1 MRFLAIMLAV
11 VAATFAAPAAAEQW
25 PTRNVRIIVPY
36 PRGGNVDGA
45 ARILAGKLQERL
57 GQPFTVENKPGS
69 EGLAAAEAFAK
80 SANDGYTLFVS
91 ANGPVLFAPEINK
104 RDAYQWKR
112 DFIPITTISMTPL
125 VLEVHPSVQARTA
138 KEFFALARERQGK
151 VTMASPGAG
160 TTNHLLGELA
170 QSTLGVKWAIV
181 QYRGNAPA
189 TNDLVAGH
197 VQFAFDHIS
206 VALPYIRSG
215 ALRALA
221 VTSAHRL
228 SSLPNVPTFA
238 ELGYAAFDAQ
248 SFTGLFAP
256 AGTPAAVI
264 ERLHEVTA
272 AILKD
277 PAVAEKFEKLGA
289 ETVIMTPAEFTTYLE
304 GQDAKWLPV
313 VRDADIKAD

>member
-11 VAATFAAPAAAEQW
+11 VAATLAAPAAAEQW
-25 PTRNVRIIVPY
+25 PIRNVRIIVPY

-57 GQPFTVENKPGS
+57 GQPFIVENKPGS
-69 EGLAAAEAFAK
+69 EGLAAGEAFAK
-80 SANDGYTLFVS
+80 SVNDGYTLFVS
-91 ANGPVLFAPEINK
+91 ANGPVLFAPAINK

-112 DFIPITTISMTPL
+112 DFAPITTISMTPL

-138 KEFFALARERQGK
+138 KEFFALVRERQGK

-170 QSTLGVKWAIV
+170 QSTLGVKWTTV

-206 VALPYIRSG
+206 VALPYIKSG

-228 SSLPNVPTFA
+228 STLPNVPTFA
-238 ELGYAAFDAQ
+238 ELGYATFDAQ

-256 AGTPAAVI
+256 AGTPAAVV
-264 ERLHEVTA
+264 ETLHEVTA

-277 PAVAEKFEKLGA
+277 PAVVEKFTKLGA
-289 ETVIMTPAEFTTYLE
+289 EAVIMTPAEFRTYLE